1 MISPHKTENR
11 ARKYNSFPL
20 NLHQMSPEKIVADLK
35 KAQFKPVYW
44 LEGEESYFIDKVI
57 AYAEH
62 HLLSEA
68 EAGFNLTI
76 FYGRDAAWPDVI
88 NACRR
93 YPMFAEKAVV
103 IIKEAQDLKGID
115 KLESYVEKP
124 LASTLLFVAYKG
136 KKVDGR
142 TTLAK
147 LLKEKAVFM
156 STKKMYD
163 SALPEWTAELVKEK
177 GYTLT
182 KKALA
187 LLIDH
192 IGNDLNRL
200 NNEIDK
206 LALNLKD
213 RKQIT
218 EDDIE
223 KYVGVS
229 KEFNVF
235 ELQQAIAGRDLYKA
249 VRIVQYFGS
258 NPKAAPLQ
266 LVFPSLYNFFS
277 KVQVVYTVPSK
288 DEKEIAAAIGAN
300 AWFVKDYTAAASRF
314 QYHEVEKLL
323 LLLYEYNLRNLGV
336 NDAGTGDAEL
346 LKEMVVKMIAPL

>member
-1 MISPHKTENR
+1 MT
-11 ARKYNSFPL
+11 
-20 NLHQMSPEKIVADLK
+20 PESIVADLK
-35 KAQFKPVYW
+35 KMTFKAVYW
-44 LEGEESYFIDKVI
+44 LEGEENYFIDQVI
-57 AYAEH
+57 DYAEH
-62 HLLSEA
+62 NLLTEA

-76 FYGRDAAWPDVI
+76 FYGRDAAWADVI
-88 NACRR
+88 NSCRR
-93 YPMFAEKAVV
+93 YPMFSERQVV
-103 IIKEAQDLKGID
+103 IIKEAQDLKGIE
-115 KLESYVEKP
+115 KLESYLEKP
-124 LASTLLFVAYKG
+124 LESTLLFVAYKG

-142 TTLAK
+142 TKMAR
-147 LLKEKAVFM
+147 LLKEKAVFL

-163 SALPEWTAELVKEK
+163 NALPEWTSALVKEK
-177 GYTLT
+177 GFEIN
-182 KKALA
+182 KKALF

-206 LALNLKD
+206 LAINLKD
-213 RKQIT
+213 RMQIT

-249 VRIVQYFGS
+249 IRIVQYFGS

-277 KVQVVYTVPSK
+277 KVQVIYSVSSK
-288 DEKEIAAAIGAN
+288 DEKAVAAALGVN
-300 AWFVKDYTAAASRF
+300 AWFVKDYIITSSRF
-314 QYHEVEKLL
+314 KPGEIEKLL

-336 NDAGTGDAEL
+336 NDAGTDDAGL
-346 LKEMVVKMIAPL
+346 LKEMVVKMIALS

>member
-1 MISPHKTENR
+1 
-11 ARKYNSFPL
+11 
-20 NLHQMSPEKIVADLK
+20 MSPEKIISDLK
-35 KAQFKPVYW
+35 KGNSKAVYW
-44 LEGEESYFIDKVI
+44 LEGEEDYFIDQVI
-57 AYAEH
+57 QFAEH
-62 HLLSEA
+62 NILSEN

-76 FYGRDAAWPDVI
+76 FYGRDSAWPDVI

-93 YPMFAEKAVV
+93 YPMFSERQVV
-103 IIKEAQDLKGID
+103 ILKEAQDLKGIE

-142 TTLAK
+142 TKLAK
-147 LLKEKAVFM
+147 LLKDKAVLM

-163 SALPEWTAELVKEK
+163 NALPEWTNELVQQK
-177 GYTLT
+177 GFTIT
-182 KKALA
+182 KKALF

-192 IGNDLNRL
+192 IGNDLSRL
-200 NNEIDK
+200 SNEIDK

-213 RKQIT
+213 RKQIN

-223 KYVGVS
+223 KFVGVS

-235 ELQQAIAGRDLYKA
+235 ELQQAVAQRDLYKA
-249 VRIVQYFGS
+249 MRIVQYFGS

-277 KVQVVYTVPSK
+277 KVLVVYSVPSK
-288 DEKEIAAAIGAN
+288 DEKTIASALGVN
-300 AWFVKDYTAAASRF
+300 AWFVKDYISTATRF
-314 QYHEVEKLL
+314 SFQEIEKLL

-336 NDAGTGDAEL
+336 NDAGTEDAEL

>member
-1 MISPHKTENR
+1 MT
-11 ARKYNSFPL
+11 
-20 NLHQMSPEKIVADLK
+20 PEKIIGDLK
-35 KAQFKPVYW
+35 KGSTKPVYW
-44 LEGEESYFIDKVI
+44 LEGEEDYFIDQVTN
-57 AYAEH
+57 YAEH
-62 HLLSEA
+62 NILSEG

-76 FYGRDAAWPDVI
+76 FYGRDTQWPDVV

-93 YPMFAEKAVV
+93 YPMFSEKQVV

-124 LASTLLFVAYKG
+124 LPSTLLFVAYKG

-142 TTLAK
+142 TKLAK
-147 LLKEKAVFM
+147 LLKDKAVLM

-163 SALPEWTAELVKEK
+163 NALPEWTSELVKQK
-177 GYTLT
+177 GFTIT
-182 KKALA
+182 KKALF

-206 LALNLKD
+206 LALNLKGSN
-213 RKQIT
+213 QIT
-218 EDDIE
+218 EDEIE

-235 ELQQAIAGRDLYKA
+235 ELQQAVAQRDLLKA
-249 VRIVQYFGS
+249 IRIVQYFAS

-277 KVQVVYTVPSK
+277 KVQVVYTVQSK
-288 DEKEIAAAIGAN
+288 DEKTVASAIGVN
-300 AWFVKDYTAAASRF
+300 AWFVKDYISTATKF
-314 QYHEVEKLL
+314 TYPEVEKVL

-336 NDAGTGDAEL
+336 NDAGTEDAEL